1 MLVSVCLQR
10 NSNIYDADLFTRGNA
25 SDVMVSAVLG
35 RGSGLVRNEIEEAEE
50 FLRALPDMAYGIDT
64 TQCSSSPQSQ
74 SRRIRG

>member
-50 FLRALPDMAYGIDT
+50 FLRALPDMAYGT
-64 TQCSSSPQSQ
+64 AFSPSQ
-74 SRRIRG
+74 SRRIQG